1 MNKNK
6 NAKKRLSLIIA
17 LIVIAAGAAAY
28 WQFNSSKTAKPDAKG
43 AQAQTSTQ
51 TNRGTSGS
59 RRPPLPPVQVATSV
73 QEDVP
78 QFLSALGTVRATN
91 SVTVTS
97 RVEGQLM
104 ALHFTEGQQ
113 VKQGDLLAEIDSRP
127 FEVQLAQAKGQL
139 AKDQATLANARL
151 DLARYQKLAKT
162 NLVSQQELDN
172 QVALVKQSEASLRI
186 DEATI
191 SNAQLQLTY
200 SKITAPIS
208 GRVGLK
214 QVDVGNY
221 ISGGSS
227 TPIVVINQMDPVDV
241 LFTLP
246 EQELNR
252 VIQARKTNAEL
263 SVTAFDRNNQYE
275 LAQGKLFS
283 VDNQIDAATGTIKLK
298 ARFPQQENT
307 LFPNQFVNIRLY
319 VKTLE
324 KAVVIPN
331 AALQMGNE
339 GHFVWAVDEENKV
352 SKLRVEVALQNAEKV
367 VIASGLSANQRVVTD
382 GVDRLTQGAKVDIV
396 TPAAPKSKE
405 NNRVV
410 AEKA

>member
-6 NAKKRLSLIIA
+6 NAKKRVSLIIA
-17 LIVIAAGAAAY
+17 LIVVIAGGYAY
-28 WQFNSSKTAKPDAKG
+28 WQFNAAKTASPENKG
-43 AQAQTSTQ
+43 TQATNAQ
-51 TNRGTSGS
+51 NRGTSGS
-59 RRPPLPPVQVATSV
+59 RRPPLPPVQVATST

-78 QFLSALGTVRATN
+78 QFLSALGTVKATN

-113 VKQGDLLAEIDSRP
+113 VQKGDLLAEIDSRP
-127 FEVQLAQAKGQL
+127 FQVQLAQVKGQL

-172 QVALVKQSEASLRI
+172 QQALVKQSEASIRI
-186 DEATI
+186 DEASI

-208 GRVGLK
+208 GQVGLK

-246 EQELNR
+246 EQDLAQ
-252 VIQARKTNAEL
+252 VIQARKNNADL
-263 SVTAFDRNNQYE
+263 PVTALDRNNQFE
-275 LAQGKLFS
+275 LAKGKLFS
-283 VDNQIDAATGTIKLK
+283 VDNQIDATTGTIKLK
-298 ARFPQQENT
+298 ARFPQQETT
-307 LFPNQFVNIRLY
+307 LFPNQFVNVRLY
-319 VKTLE
+319 VTTLE

-339 GHFVWAVDEENKV
+339 GHFVWVVDSENKV

-367 VIASGLSANQRVVTD
+367 VIASGLSAEQRVVTD

-396 TPAAPKSKE
+396 TPTAPKTKE

>member
-6 NAKKRLSLIIA
+6 NVKKRVSLIIA
-17 LIVIAAGAAAY
+17 LVVVIAGGYAY
-28 WQFNSSKTAKPDAKG
+28 WQFNAAKTASPENKA
-43 AQAQTSTQ
+43 AQATSSQ
-51 TNRGTSGS
+51 NRGTSGS
-59 RRPPLPPVQVATSV
+59 RRPPLPPVQVATST

-78 QFLSALGTVRATN
+78 QFLSALGTVKATN

-104 ALHFTEGQQ
+104 ALHFTEGQHVQ
-113 VKQGDLLAEIDSRP
+113 KGDLLAEIDSRP

-172 QVALVKQSEASLRI
+172 QQALVKQSEASIRI
-186 DEATI
+186 DEASI

-208 GRVGLK
+208 GQVGLK

-246 EQELNR
+246 EQDLAK
-252 VIQARKTNAEL
+252 VIQARKNNADL
-263 SVTAFDRNNQYE
+263 PVTALDRNNQFE
-275 LAQGKLFS
+275 LAKGKLFS
-283 VDNQIDAATGTIKLK
+283 VDNQIDATTGTIKLK
-298 ARFPQQENT
+298 ARFPQQETT

-319 VKTLE
+319 VTTLE

-339 GHFVWAVDEENKV
+339 GHFVWVVDSENKV

-367 VIASGLSANQRVVTD
+367 VIASGLSAEQRVVTD

-396 TPAAPKSKE
+396 TPTAPKAKE

>member
-6 NAKKRLSLIIA
+6 NVKKRISLIIA
-17 LIVIAAGAAAY
+17 LVVVIAGGYAY
-28 WQFNSSKTAKPDAKG
+28 WQFNAAKTASPENKA
-43 AQAQTSTQ
+43 AQATSSQ
-51 TNRGTSGS
+51 NRGTSGS
-59 RRPPLPPVQVATSV
+59 RRPPLPPVQVATST

-78 QFLSALGTVRATN
+78 QFLSALGTVKATN

-104 ALHFTEGQQ
+104 ALHFTEGQHVQ
-113 VKQGDLLAEIDSRP
+113 KGDLLAEIDSRP

-172 QVALVKQSEASLRI
+172 QQALVKQSEASIRI
-186 DEATI
+186 DEASI

-208 GRVGLK
+208 GQVGLK

-246 EQELNR
+246 EQDLAK
-252 VIQARKTNAEL
+252 VIQARKNNADL
-263 SVTAFDRNNQYE
+263 PVTALDRNNQFE
-275 LAQGKLFS
+275 LAKGKLFS
-283 VDNQIDAATGTIKLK
+283 VDNQIDATTGTIKLK
-298 ARFPQQENT
+298 ARFPQQETT
-307 LFPNQFVNIRLY
+307 LFPNQFVNVRLY
-319 VKTLE
+319 VTTLE

-339 GHFVWAVDEENKV
+339 GHFVWVVDSENKV

-367 VIASGLSANQRVVTD
+367 VIASGLSAEQRVVTD

-396 TPAAPKSKE
+396 TPTVPKAKE

-410 AEKA
+410 TEKA

>member
-6 NAKKRLSLIIA
+6 NAKKRVSLIIA
-17 LIVIAAGAAAY
+17 LIVVIAGGYAY
-28 WQFNSSKTAKPDAKG
+28 WQFNAAKTTSPENKG
-43 AQAQTSTQ
+43 AQATNSQ
-51 TNRGTSGS
+51 NRGTSGS
-59 RRPPLPPVQVATSV
+59 RRPPLPPVQVATST

-78 QFLSALGTVRATN
+78 QFLSALGTVKATN

-104 ALHFTEGQQ
+104 ALHFTEGQHVQ
-113 VKQGDLLAEIDSRP
+113 KGDLLAEIDSRP

-172 QVALVKQSEASLRI
+172 QQALVKQSEASIRI

-208 GRVGLK
+208 GQVGLK

-241 LFTLP
+241 IFTLP
-246 EQELNR
+246 EQDLTN
-252 VIQARKTNAEL
+252 VIQARKNNTDLPVIAL
-263 SVTAFDRNNQYE
+263 DRNNQFE
-275 LAQGKLFS
+275 LAKGKLFS
-283 VDNQIDAATGTIKLK
+283 VDNQIDATTGTIKLK
-298 ARFPQQENT
+298 ARFPQQETT
-307 LFPNQFVNIRLY
+307 LFPNQFVNVRLY
-319 VKTLE
+319 VTTLE

-339 GHFVWAVDEENKV
+339 GHFVWVVDSENKV

-367 VIASGLSANQRVVTD
+367 VIASGLSADQRVVTD
-382 GVDRLTQGAKVDIV
+382 GVDRLTAGVKVDIV
-396 TPAAPKSKE
+396 TPTAPKTKE

-410 AEKA
+410 AEKV

>member
-6 NAKKRLSLIIA
+6 SAKKRVSLIIA
-17 LIVIAAGAAAY
+17 LIVVIAGAYAY
-28 WQFNSSKTAKPDAKG
+28 WQFNAAKTASPENKG
-43 AQAQTSTQ
+43 AQVTNSQ
-51 TNRGTSGS
+51 NRGTSGS
-59 RRPPLPPVQVATSV
+59 RRPPLPPVQVATST

-78 QFLSALGTVRATN
+78 QFLSALGTVKATN

-104 ALHFTEGQQ
+104 ALHFTEGQHVQ
-113 VKQGDLLAEIDSRP
+113 KGDLLAEIDPRP

-172 QVALVKQSEASLRI
+172 QQALVKQSEASIRI

-241 LFTLP
+241 IFTLP
-246 EQELNR
+246 EQDLAN
-252 VIQARKTNAEL
+252 VIQARKNNTNLPVIAL
-263 SVTAFDRNNQYE
+263 DRNNQFE
-275 LAQGKLFS
+275 LAKGELFS
-283 VDNQIDAATGTIKLK
+283 VDNQIDATTGTIKLK
-298 ARFPQQENT
+298 ARFPQQETT
-307 LFPNQFVNIRLY
+307 LFPNQFVNVRLY
-319 VKTLE
+319 VTTLE

-339 GHFVWAVDEENKV
+339 GHFVWVVDSENKV

-367 VIASGLSANQRVVTD
+367 VIASGLSADQRVVTD

-396 TPAAPKSKE
+396 TPTAPKTKE

>member
-6 NAKKRLSLIIA
+6 NAKKRASLIIA
-17 LIVIAAGAAAY
+17 LIVIATGAYTY
-28 WQFNSSKTAKPDAKG
+28 WQFNAAKTTLPENKGTQATSS
-43 AQAQTSTQ
+43 QNRST
-51 TNRGTSGS
+51 TGS
-59 RRPPLPPVQVATSV
+59 RRPPMPPVQVATSI

-78 QFLSALGTVRATN
+78 QFLSALGTVKATN

-104 ALHFTEGQQ
+104 ALHFTEGQYVQ
-113 VKQGDLLAEIDSRP
+113 KDDLLAEIDSRP

-151 DLARYQKLAKT
+151 DLVRYQKLAKT

-172 QVALVKQSEASLRI
+172 QQALVKQSEASIRI

-246 EQELNR
+246 EQELAK
-252 VIQARKTNAEL
+252 VIQARKNNADL
-263 SVTAFDRNNQYE
+263 PVTALDRNNQFE

-283 VDNQIDAATGTIKLK
+283 VDNQIDATTGTIKLK
-298 ARFPQQENT
+298 ARFPQQETT
-307 LFPNQFVNIRLY
+307 LFPNQFVNVRLY
-319 VKTLE
+319 VTTLE

-339 GHFVWAVDEENKV
+339 GHFVWVVDNENKV

-367 VIASGLSANQRVVTD
+367 VIASGLSADQRVVTD
-382 GVDRLTQGAKVDIV
+382 GVDRLTQGAKVEIV
-396 TPAAPKSKE
+396 TPTVPKDKE

>member
-6 NAKKRLSLIIA
+6 SAKKRVSLIIA
-17 LIVIAAGAAAY
+17 LIVVIAGAYAY
-28 WQFNSSKTAKPDAKG
+28 WQFNAAKTASPENKG
-43 AQAQTSTQ
+43 AQVTNSQ
-51 TNRGTSGS
+51 NRGTSGS
-59 RRPPLPPVQVATSV
+59 RRPPLPPVQVATSI

-78 QFLSALGTVRATN
+78 QFLSALGTVKATN

-104 ALHFTEGQQ
+104 ALHFTEGQHVQ
-113 VKQGDLLAEIDSRP
+113 KGDLLAEIDPRP

-172 QVALVKQSEASLRI
+172 QQALVKQSEASIRI

-241 LFTLP
+241 IFTLP
-246 EQELNR
+246 EQDLAN
-252 VIQARKTNAEL
+252 VIQARKNNTNLPVIAL
-263 SVTAFDRNNQYE
+263 DRNNQFE
-275 LAQGKLFS
+275 LAKGELFS
-283 VDNQIDAATGTIKLK
+283 VDNQIDATTGTIKLK
-298 ARFPQQENT
+298 ARFPQQETT
-307 LFPNQFVNIRLY
+307 LFPNQFVNVRLY
-319 VKTLE
+319 VTTLE

-339 GHFVWAVDEENKV
+339 GHFVWVVDSENKV

-367 VIASGLSANQRVVTD
+367 VIASGLSADQRVVTD

-396 TPAAPKSKE
+396 TPTAPKTKE

>member
-6 NAKKRLSLIIA
+6 NLKKRLSIIA
-17 LIVIAAGAAAY
+17 LIVIAAGAIAY
-28 WQFNSSKTAKPDAKG
+28 WQFSDSTIPSNNVAKG
-43 AQAQTSTQ
+43 AQNSAQ
-51 TNRGTSGS
+51 NRANSGS
-59 RRPPLPPVQVATSV
+59 TMRRFPLAPVQVATSKE
-73 QEDVP
+73 EDVP
-78 QFLSALGTVRATN
+78 QFLTALGTVHAIN

-104 ALHFTEGQQ
+104 AIHFVEGQQ
-113 VKQGDLLAEIDSRP
+113 VKQGDLLAEIDPRP

-151 DLARYQKLAKT
+151 DLTRYQKLAKT

-172 QVALVKQSEASLRI
+172 QIALVKQAQASIQI

-214 QVDVGNY
+214 QVDVGNF

-227 TPIVVINQMDPVDV
+227 TPIVVINQMDSVDV

-246 EQELNR
+246 EQDLSNI
-252 VIQARKTNAEL
+252 IQARKTRADL
-263 SVTAFDRNNQYE
+263 PVTALDRNNQFE
-275 LAQGKLFS
+275 LAQGTLFS
-283 VDNQIDAATGTIKLK
+283 IDNQIDAATGTIKLK
-298 ARFPQQENT
+298 GRFPQQENT
-307 LFPNQFVNIRLY
+307 LFPNQFVNIRLF
-319 VKTLE
+319 VTTLE

-339 GHFVWAVDEENKV
+339 GHFVWVVDDEDKV
-352 SKLRVEVALQNAEKV
+352 SKKSVEVALQNAQIV

-382 GVDRLTQGAKVDIV
+382 GVDRLTEGAKVDIV
-396 TPAAPKSKE
+396 TPSALTSKE
-405 NNRVV
+405 SNRAN

>member
-6 NAKKRLSLIIA
+6 SAKKRVSLIIA
-17 LIVIAAGAAAY
+17 LIVVIAGAYAY
-28 WQFNSSKTAKPDAKG
+28 WQFNAAKTASPENKG
-43 AQAQTSTQ
+43 AQVTNSQ
-51 TNRGTSGS
+51 NRGTSGS
-59 RRPPLPPVQVATSV
+59 RRPPLPPVQVATSI

-78 QFLSALGTVRATN
+78 QFLSALGTVKATN

-104 ALHFTEGQQ
+104 ALHFTEGQHVQ
-113 VKQGDLLAEIDSRP
+113 KGDLLAEIDPRP

-172 QVALVKQSEASLRI
+172 QQALVKQSEASIRI

-241 LFTLP
+241 IFTLP
-246 EQELNR
+246 EQDLAN
-252 VIQARKTNAEL
+252 VIQARKNNTNL
-263 SVTAFDRNNQYE
+263 PVIVLDRNNQFE
-275 LAQGKLFS
+275 LAKGELFS
-283 VDNQIDAATGTIKLK
+283 VDNQIDATTGTIKLK
-298 ARFPQQENT
+298 ARFPQQETT
-307 LFPNQFVNIRLY
+307 LFPNQFVNVRLY
-319 VKTLE
+319 VTTLE

-339 GHFVWAVDEENKV
+339 GHFVWVVDSENKV

-367 VIASGLSANQRVVTD
+367 VIASGLSADQRVVTD

-396 TPAAPKSKE
+396 TPTAPKTKE

>member
-6 NAKKRLSLIIA
+6 NVKKRVSLIIA
-17 LIVIAAGAAAY
+17 LVVVIAGGYAY
-28 WQFNSSKTAKPDAKG
+28 WQFNAAKTASPENKA
-43 AQAQTSTQ
+43 AQATSSQ
-51 TNRGTSGS
+51 NRGTSGS
-59 RRPPLPPVQVATSV
+59 RRPPLPPVQVATST

-78 QFLSALGTVRATN
+78 QFLSALGTVKATN

-104 ALHFTEGQQ
+104 ALHFTEGQHVQ
-113 VKQGDLLAEIDSRP
+113 KGDLLAEIDSRP

-172 QVALVKQSEASLRI
+172 QQALVKQSEASIRI
-186 DEATI
+186 DEASI

-208 GRVGLK
+208 GQVGLK

-246 EQELNR
+246 EQDFAK
-252 VIQARKTNAEL
+252 VIQARKNNADL
-263 SVTAFDRNNQYE
+263 PVTALDRNNQFE
-275 LAQGKLFS
+275 LAKGKLFS
-283 VDNQIDAATGTIKLK
+283 VDNQIDATTGTIKLK
-298 ARFPQQENT
+298 ARFPQQETT
-307 LFPNQFVNIRLY
+307 LFPNQFVNVRLY
-319 VKTLE
+319 VTTLE

-339 GHFVWAVDEENKV
+339 GHFVWVVDSENKV
-352 SKLRVEVALQNAEKV
+352 SKLRVEVALQNAEKA
-367 VIASGLSANQRVVTD
+367 VIASGLSAEQRVVTD

-396 TPAAPKSKE
+396 TPTAPKAKE

>member
-6 NAKKRLSLIIA
+6 NPKKRLSIIA
-17 LIVIAAGAAAY
+17 LIVIAAGVIAY
-28 WQFNSSKTAKPDAKG
+28 WQFSHSKTSPNNVAKG
-43 AQAQTSTQ
+43 AQNSAQNRTS
-51 TNRGTSGS
+51 SGS
-59 RRPPLPPVQVATSV
+59 AARRFPLAPVQVATSKE
-73 QEDVP
+73 EDVP
-78 QFLSALGTVRATN
+78 QFLTALGTVHAIN
-91 SVTVTS
+91 SVTITS

-104 ALHFTEGQQ
+104 AVHFVEGQQ
-113 VKQGDLLAEIDSRP
+113 VKQGDLLAEIDPRP
-127 FEVQLAQAKGQL
+127 FEVKLAQAKGQL

-151 DLARYQKLAKT
+151 DLTRYQKLAKT

-172 QVALVKQSEASLRI
+172 QIALVKQAQASIQI
-186 DEATI
+186 DEASI
-191 SNAQLQLTY
+191 RDAQLQLTY

-227 TPIVVINQMDPVDV
+227 TPIVVINQMDSVDV

-246 EQELNR
+246 EQDLSNI
-252 VIQARKTNAEL
+252 IQARKTRADL
-263 SVTAFDRNNQYE
+263 PVTALDRNNQFE
-275 LAQGKLFS
+275 LAQGTLFS
-283 VDNQIDAATGTIKLK
+283 IDNQIDATTGTIKLK
-298 ARFPQQENT
+298 GRFPQQENT
-307 LFPNQFVNIRLY
+307 LFPNQFVNIRLF
-319 VKTLE
+319 VTTLE

-339 GHFVWAVDEENKV
+339 GHFVWVVDDEDKV
-352 SKLRVEVALQNAEKV
+352 SKKSVEVALQNAQIV

-382 GVDRLTQGAKVDIV
+382 GVDRLTEGAKVDIV
-396 TPAAPKSKE
+396 TPSALTTKE
-405 NNRVV
+405 SNRAN

>member
-6 NAKKRLSLIIA
+6 NPKKRLSIIA
-17 LIVIAAGAAAY
+17 LIVIAAGVIAY
-28 WQFNSSKTAKPDAKG
+28 WQFSHSKTSPNNVAKG
-43 AQAQTSTQ
+43 AQNSAQNRTS
-51 TNRGTSGS
+51 SGS
-59 RRPPLPPVQVATSV
+59 AARRFPLAPVQVATSKE
-73 QEDVP
+73 EDVP
-78 QFLSALGTVRATN
+78 QFLTALGTVHAIN
-91 SVTVTS
+91 SVTITS

-104 ALHFTEGQQ
+104 AIHFVEGQQ
-113 VKQGDLLAEIDSRP
+113 VKQGDLLAEIDPRP
-127 FEVQLAQAKGQL
+127 FEVKLAQAKGQL

-151 DLARYQKLAKT
+151 DLTRYQKLAKT

-172 QVALVKQSEASLRI
+172 QVALVKQAQASIQI
-186 DEATI
+186 DEASI
-191 SNAQLQLTY
+191 RDAQLQLTY

-227 TPIVVINQMDPVDV
+227 TPIVVINQMDSVDV

-246 EQELNR
+246 EQDLSNI
-252 VIQARKTNAEL
+252 IQARKTRADL
-263 SVTAFDRNNQYE
+263 PVTALDRNNQFE
-275 LAQGKLFS
+275 LAQGTLFS
-283 VDNQIDAATGTIKLK
+283 IDNQIDATTGTIKLK
-298 ARFPQQENT
+298 GRFPQQENT
-307 LFPNQFVNIRLY
+307 LFPNQFVNIRLF
-319 VKTLE
+319 VTTLE

-339 GHFVWAVDEENKV
+339 GHFVWVVDDEDKV
-352 SKLRVEVALQNAEKV
+352 SKKSVEVALQNAQIV

-382 GVDRLTQGAKVDIV
+382 GVDRLTEGAKVDIV
-396 TPAAPKSKE
+396 TPSALTTKE
-405 NNRVV
+405 SNRAN

>member
-6 NAKKRLSLIIA
+6 NAKKRVSLIIA
-17 LIVIAAGAAAY
+17 LIVVIAGGYAY
-28 WQFNSSKTAKPDAKG
+28 WQFNAAKTASPENKG
-43 AQAQTSTQ
+43 TQATNAQ
-51 TNRGTSGS
+51 NRGTSGS
-59 RRPPLPPVQVATSV
+59 RRPPLPPVQVATST

-78 QFLSALGTVRATN
+78 QFLSALGTVKATN

-113 VKQGDLLAEIDSRP
+113 VQKGDLLAEIDSRP
-127 FEVQLAQAKGQL
+127 FQVQLAQAKGQL

-172 QVALVKQSEASLRI
+172 QQALVKQSEASIRI
-186 DEATI
+186 DEASI

-208 GRVGLK
+208 GQVGLK

-246 EQELNR
+246 EQDLAK
-252 VIQARKTNAEL
+252 VIQARKNNADL
-263 SVTAFDRNNQYE
+263 PVTALDRNNQFE
-275 LAQGKLFS
+275 LAKGKLFS
-283 VDNQIDAATGTIKLK
+283 VDNQIDATTGTIKLK
-298 ARFPQQENT
+298 ARFPQQETT
-307 LFPNQFVNIRLY
+307 LFPNQFVNVRLY
-319 VKTLE
+319 VTTLE

-339 GHFVWAVDEENKV
+339 GHFVWVVDSENKV

-367 VIASGLSANQRVVTD
+367 VIASGLSAEQRVVTD

-396 TPAAPKSKE
+396 TPTAPKTKE

>member
-6 NAKKRLSLIIA
+6 NAKKRVSLIIA
-17 LIVIAAGAAAY
+17 LIVVIAGGYAY
-28 WQFNSSKTAKPDAKG
+28 WQFNAAKTASPENKG
-43 AQAQTSTQ
+43 TQATNAQ
-51 TNRGTSGS
+51 NRGTSGS
-59 RRPPLPPVQVATSV
+59 RRPPLPPVQVATST

-78 QFLSALGTVRATN
+78 QFLSALGTVKATN

-113 VKQGDLLAEIDSRP
+113 VQKGDLLAEIDSRP
-127 FEVQLAQAKGQL
+127 FQVQLAQAKGQL

-172 QVALVKQSEASLRI
+172 QQALVKQSEASIRI
-186 DEATI
+186 DEASI

-208 GRVGLK
+208 GQVGLK

-246 EQELNR
+246 EQDLAQ
-252 VIQARKTNAEL
+252 VIQARKNNADL
-263 SVTAFDRNNQYE
+263 PVTALDRNNQFE
-275 LAQGKLFS
+275 LAKGKLFS
-283 VDNQIDAATGTIKLK
+283 VDNQIDATTGTIKLK
-298 ARFPQQENT
+298 ARFPQQETT
-307 LFPNQFVNIRLY
+307 LFPNQFVNVRLY
-319 VKTLE
+319 VTTLE

-339 GHFVWAVDEENKV
+339 GHFVWVVDSENKV

-367 VIASGLSANQRVVTD
+367 VIASGLSAEQRVVTD

-396 TPAAPKSKE
+396 TPTAPKTKE

>member
-6 NAKKRLSLIIA
+6 NVKKRVSLIIA
-17 LIVIAAGAAAY
+17 LVVVIAGGYAY
-28 WQFNSSKTAKPDAKG
+28 WQFNAAKTASPENKA
-43 AQAQTSTQ
+43 AQATSSQ
-51 TNRGTSGS
+51 NRGTSGS
-59 RRPPLPPVQVATSV
+59 RRPPLPPVQVATST

-78 QFLSALGTVRATN
+78 QFLSALGTVKATN

-104 ALHFTEGQQ
+104 ALHFTEGQHVQ
-113 VKQGDLLAEIDSRP
+113 KGDLLAEIDSRP

-151 DLARYQKLAKT
+151 DLARYQKLAKN

-172 QVALVKQSEASLRI
+172 QQALVKQSEASIRI
-186 DEATI
+186 DEASI

-208 GRVGLK
+208 GQVGLK

-246 EQELNR
+246 EQDLAK
-252 VIQARKTNAEL
+252 VIQARKNNADL
-263 SVTAFDRNNQYE
+263 PVTALDRNNQFE
-275 LAQGKLFS
+275 LAKGKLFS
-283 VDNQIDAATGTIKLK
+283 VDNQIDATTGTIKLK
-298 ARFPQQENT
+298 ARFPQQETT
-307 LFPNQFVNIRLY
+307 LFPNQFVNVRLY
-319 VKTLE
+319 VTTLE

-339 GHFVWAVDEENKV
+339 GHFVWVVDSENKV

-367 VIASGLSANQRVVTD
+367 VIASGLSAEQRVVTD

-396 TPAAPKSKE
+396 TPTAPKAKE

>member
-6 NAKKRLSLIIA
+6 NAKKRRSLIIA
-17 LIVIAAGAAAY
+17 FIVVAAGAYAY
-28 WQFNSSKTAKPDAKG
+28 WQFNSAKTSPAQGTG
-43 AQAQTSTQ
+43 AQATSSQ
-51 TNRGTSGS
+51 NRGTSSS
-59 RRPPLPPVQVATSV
+59 RRPPMPPVQVATST

-78 QFLSALGTVRATN
+78 QFLSALGTVKATN
-91 SVTVTS
+91 SVTITS

-104 ALHFTEGQQ
+104 ALHFTEGQLVQ
-113 VKQGDLLAEIDSRP
+113 KGDLLAEIDPRP

-162 NLVSQQELDN
+162 HLVSQQELDN
-172 QVALVKQSEASLRI
+172 QLALVKQSEASIRI

-208 GRVGLK
+208 GNVGLK

-246 EQELNR
+246 EQALSK
-252 VIQARKTNAEL
+252 VIQARRNSAEL
-263 SVTAFDRNNQYE
+263 SVTALDRNNQVE

-298 ARFPQQENT
+298 ARFPQQETT
-307 LFPNQFVNIRLY
+307 LFPNQFVNVRLY
-319 VKTLE
+319 VTTLE

-339 GHFVWAVDEENKV
+339 GHFVWVVNDENKV

-382 GVDRLTQGAKVDIV
+382 GVDRLTQGANVDIV
-396 TPAAPKSKE
+396 TPMAPKNKE

>member
-6 NAKKRLSLIIA
+6 NVKKRVSLIIA
-17 LIVIAAGAAAY
+17 LVVVIAGGYAY
-28 WQFNSSKTAKPDAKG
+28 WQFNAAKTASPENKA
-43 AQAQTSTQ
+43 AQATSSQ
-51 TNRGTSGS
+51 NRGTSGS
-59 RRPPLPPVQVATSV
+59 RRPPLPPVQVATST

-78 QFLSALGTVRATN
+78 QFLSALGTVKATN

-104 ALHFTEGQQ
+104 ALHFTEGQHVQ
-113 VKQGDLLAEIDSRP
+113 KGDLLAEIDSRP

-172 QVALVKQSEASLRI
+172 QQALVKQSEASIRI
-186 DEATI
+186 DEASI

-208 GRVGLK
+208 GQVGLK

-246 EQELNR
+246 EQDLAK
-252 VIQARKTNAEL
+252 VIQARKNNADL
-263 SVTAFDRNNQYE
+263 PVTALDRNNQFE
-275 LAQGKLFS
+275 LAKGKLFS
-283 VDNQIDAATGTIKLK
+283 FDNQIDATTGTIKLK
-298 ARFPQQENT
+298 ARFPQQETT
-307 LFPNQFVNIRLY
+307 LFPNQFVNVRLY
-319 VKTLE
+319 VTTLE

-339 GHFVWAVDEENKV
+339 GHFVWVVDSENKV

-367 VIASGLSANQRVVTD
+367 VIASGLSAEQRVVTD

-396 TPAAPKSKE
+396 TPTVPKAKE

-410 AEKA
+410 TEKA

>member
-6 NAKKRLSLIIA
+6 NAKKRVSLIIA
-17 LIVIAAGAAAY
+17 LIVVIAGGYAY
-28 WQFNSSKTAKPDAKG
+28 WQFNAAKTVSPENKGTQATSS
-43 AQAQTSTQ
+43 Q
-51 TNRGTSGS
+51 NRGTAGS
-59 RRPPLPPVQVATSV
+59 RRPPLPPVQVATST

-78 QFLSALGTVRATN
+78 QFLSALGTVKATN

-104 ALHFTEGQQ
+104 ALHFTEGQHVQ
-113 VKQGDLLAEIDSRP
+113 QGDLLAEIDSRP

-162 NLVSQQELDN
+162 HLVSQQELDN
-172 QVALVKQSEASLRI
+172 QQALVKQSEASIRI

-200 SKITAPIS
+200 SKITAPIT
-208 GRVGLK
+208 GQVGLK

-246 EQELNR
+246 EQDLAN
-252 VIQARKTNAEL
+252 VIQARKNNADL
-263 SVTAFDRNNQYE
+263 PVTALDRNNQFE
-275 LAQGKLFS
+275 LAKGKLFS
-283 VDNQIDAATGTIKLK
+283 VDNQIDATTGTIKLK
-298 ARFPQQENT
+298 ARFPQQETT
-307 LFPNQFVNIRLY
+307 LFPNQFVNVRLY
-319 VKTLE
+319 VTTLE

-339 GHFVWAVDEENKV
+339 GHFVWVVDSENKV

-367 VIASGLSANQRVVTD
+367 VIASGLSADQRVVTD

-396 TPAAPKSKE
+396 TPTAPKTKE

>member
-6 NAKKRLSLIIA
+6 NVKKRISLIIA
-17 LIVIAAGAAAY
+17 LVVVIAGGYAY
-28 WQFNSSKTAKPDAKG
+28 WQFNAAKTASPENKA
-43 AQAQTSTQ
+43 AQATSSQ
-51 TNRGTSGS
+51 NRGTSGS
-59 RRPPLPPVQVATSV
+59 RRPPLPPVQVATST

-78 QFLSALGTVRATN
+78 QFLSALGTVKATN

-104 ALHFTEGQQ
+104 ALHFTEGQHVQ
-113 VKQGDLLAEIDSRP
+113 KGDLLAEIDSRP

-172 QVALVKQSEASLRI
+172 QQALVKQSEASIRI
-186 DEATI
+186 DEASI

-208 GRVGLK
+208 GQVGLK

-246 EQELNR
+246 EQDLAK
-252 VIQARKTNAEL
+252 VIQARKNNADL
-263 SVTAFDRNNQYE
+263 PVTALDRNNQFE
-275 LAQGKLFS
+275 LAKGKLFS
-283 VDNQIDAATGTIKLK
+283 FDNQIDATTGTIKLK
-298 ARFPQQENT
+298 ARFPQQETT
-307 LFPNQFVNIRLY
+307 LFPNQFVNVRLY
-319 VKTLE
+319 VTTLE

-339 GHFVWAVDEENKV
+339 GHFVWVVDSENKV

-367 VIASGLSANQRVVTD
+367 VIASGLSAEQRVVTD

-396 TPAAPKSKE
+396 TPTVPKAKE

-410 AEKA
+410 TEKA